1 MLFLFYYSN
10 ILQITVLKYT
20 DIIELIAEGFLGR
33 ECGAFLQLPDVPF
46 LRKIELRESLKETTS
61 APCPFGFMQHLKS

>member
-1 MLFLFYYSN
+1 MLFLFYYSK

-33 ECGAFLQLPDVPF
+33 ECEAFLQLPAAPF
-46 LRKIELRESLKETTS
+46 LRKIELPEPSLLES
-61 APCPFGFMQHLKS
+61 H